1 MTTETLPASKKSA
14 THKKEKTITL
24 TETQEILADPE
35 TMTALRKGAIEVKE
49 GKHISLAQ
57 MKKELGL

>member
-1 MTTETLPASKKSA
+1 MTTQTIPASKKSV

-35 TMTALRKGAIEVKE
+35 TMAALRKGAQETKA
-49 GKHISLAQ
+49 GKHISLEQ
-57 MKKELGL
+57 MKRELGL